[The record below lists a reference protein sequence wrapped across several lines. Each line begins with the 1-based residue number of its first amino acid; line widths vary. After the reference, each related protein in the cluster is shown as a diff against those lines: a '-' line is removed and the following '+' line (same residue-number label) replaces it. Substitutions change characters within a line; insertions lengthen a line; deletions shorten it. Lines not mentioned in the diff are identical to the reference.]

1 MTDEEYLEAQRKAR
15 AESVEYFRV
24 ANKPERERWV
34 VREFLTN
41 IGLSFAEAEVRSSE
55 EDPPDVLFRDA
66 KFEIKEILSEG
77 RRRHQEYKEGLEKAL
92 NATSPSDL
100 VEMYTPRD
108 VAVFD
113 VCAGVYVE
121 AKELAEE
128 KYSGAIRKGLDL
140 LFYVNLTDVSGLRET
155 PFPDLAPI
163 DALGYRSVSFLMG
176 YRSCTLSV
184 AADAPAFLCGAFKR
198 IVHRKMS

>member
-15 AESVEYFRV
+15 AESVEYFR
-24 ANKPERERWV
+24 ASNKPEREQWV

-41 IGLSFAEAEVRSSE
+41 LGLTFAETEVRSSE
-55 EDPPDVLFRDA
+55 QDPPDVLFRDA
-66 KFEIKEILSEG
+66 NFEIKEILSDG

-92 NATSPSDL
+92 KATSPSDL
-100 VEMYTPRD
+100 AEMYTPRD
-108 VAVFD
+108 VAVLD

-121 AKELAEE
+121 AQRLSEE
-128 KYSGAIRKGLDL
+128 KYNVVMRKGLDL
-140 LFYVNLTDVSGLRET
+140 LFYVNLSDVSGLRET
-155 PFPDLAPI
+155 PFPDLAAL

-184 AADAPAFLCGAFKR
+184 APDAPAFLRAALRR
-198 IVHRKMS
+198 IVHRKVS